1 MMMASVLAVSRWS
14 SLLLP
19 LLLLLLLLLVATA
32 SQALN
37 VGDLLGTAAPS
48 VRTVPERGSE
58 PSLSFCKCLFV

>member
-1 MMMASVLAVSRWS
+1 MMASVLAVSRWS
-14 SLLLP
+14 S
-19 LLLLLLLLLVATA
+19 LLLLLLVATA

>member
-1 MMMASVLAVSRWS
+1 MMASVLAVSRWS

-19 LLLLLLLLLVATA
+19 LLLLVATA

-58 PSLSFCKCLFV
+58 PSLSFCKCLSV

>member
-1 MMMASVLAVSRWS
+1 MMASVLAVSRWS

-19 LLLLLLLLLVATA
+19 ILLLVATA
-32 SQALN
+32 SLALN

-58 PSLSFCKCLFV
+58 PSLSFL

>member
-1 MMMASVLAVSRWS
+1 MMASVLAVSRWS

-19 LLLLLLLLLVATA
+19 LLLLVATA